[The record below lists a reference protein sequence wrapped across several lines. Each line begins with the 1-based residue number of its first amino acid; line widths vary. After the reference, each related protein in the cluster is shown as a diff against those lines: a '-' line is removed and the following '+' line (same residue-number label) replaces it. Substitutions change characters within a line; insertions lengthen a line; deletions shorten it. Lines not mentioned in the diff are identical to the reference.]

1 MQLRSPGV
9 VLASGMG
16 GSKASDAEKGF
27 AHPSPVVFR
36 LHCPLCWLPSLAGPH
51 PMRAPA
57 VKVTSFA
64 GPPTPPC
71 SIRTD
76 SSGGHLELLLNQSLW
91 LEVGIV

>member
-1 MQLRSPGV
+1 
-9 VLASGMG
+9 
-16 GSKASDAEKGF
+16 
-27 AHPSPVVFR
+27 
-36 LHCPLCWLPSLAGPH
+36 
-51 PMRAPA
+51 MRAPA